1 MIIRRALLT
10 KWSHFSWRGRKIRTG
25 FCESVSID
33 LFPAAYVETIFSPE
47 LLSIINPNNY
57 LVITAQ
63 ICAGHQMEKD
73 SRVPMKMGDFSVT
86 DSEFNNIRER

>member
-1 MIIRRALLT
+1 MVSFQLERERSACI
-10 KWSHFSWRGRKIRTG
+10 TG
-25 FCESVSID
+25 FCESVSTD
-33 LFPAAYVETIFSPE
+33 LFPAAYAETIFYPE

-57 LVITAQ
+57 RVITAQ
-63 ICAGHQMEKD
+63 KICAGHQMEKD